1 MAKSKKNRNIIIWA
15 LTWAVLFLV
24 VAYSPIG
31 RPDLYVGTSYYR
43 YNQGVSF
50 KGGIANAPSSKLT
63 TQTAD
68 AAEIEPTTYTPLD
81 GNEASYEGSASKFT
95 IQNASGTVNQDNK
108 STNYSQ
114 QSTGGA
120 ALGFSSTRQQAQ
132 GKATAQNGDVSSL
145 SSSLTLN
152 STATNTRQTAPIIRN
167 NGGGTDIGGDP
178 IEQPIPVGDGMWF
191 LLIMAGAYVFWKKD
205 RATKANITTHK

>member
-1 MAKSKKNRNIIIWA
+1 MGKKNRNIIIWILSWA
-15 LTWAVLFLV
+15 LLFLV

-31 RPDLYVGTSYYR
+31 RPDLYVSTARSYYS

-50 KGGIANAPSSKLT
+50 KGGIANAPTSKGV

-68 AAEIEPTTYTPLD
+68 AEIEPTTYTPLD
-81 GNEASYEGSASKFT
+81 GNEVSYEGGTSKFST
-95 IQNASGTVNQDNK
+95 QNASGTVIQDNK
-108 STNYSQ
+108 STNHSQ
-114 QSTGGA
+114 QSIGGV
-120 ALGFSSTRQQAQ
+120 ALGFSSTGQQAQ

-152 STATNTRQTAPIIRN
+152 STATTSTRQTAPAPVTRP

-178 IEQPIPVGDGMWF
+178 IEQPIPVGNEWWL
-191 LLIMAGAYVFWKKD
+191 LLIMAGAYTFWKQ
-205 RATKANITTHK
+205 RRL

>member
-1 MAKSKKNRNIIIWA
+1 MAKKKRNIIIWA

-31 RPDLYVGTSYYR
+31 RPDLYVGTTSYYS
-43 YNQGVSF
+43 YNQGVNF
-50 KGGIANAPSSKLT
+50 KGGIANAPTSKSST
-63 TQTAD
+63 IQTD
-68 AAEIEPTTYTPLD
+68 DAEIEPTTYTPLA
-81 GNEASYEGSASKFT
+81 GNEGTYEGSASKFDV
-95 IQNASGTVNQDNK
+95 QNSVGAAIQDNK

-114 QSTGGA
+114 QGGV
-120 ALGFSSTRQQAQ
+120 ALAVNTTRQQAQ

-152 STATNTRQTAPIIRN
+152 STATTSTRQTAPVTRS

-178 IEQPIPVGDGMWF
+178 ENPNAIPVGDGLWT
-191 LLIMAGAYVFWKKD
+191 LLVMVGVYTFW
-205 RATKANITTHK
+205 RQRQATKLKTSRK